1 MPCPGHNAEAGLGDA
16 TGVADGDA
24 IVMRVVVQR
33 EALSEER
40 WVRCDWGGVD
50 ATLAN
55 TRE

>member
-1 MPCPGHNAEAGLGDA
+1 MGDA

-24 IVMRVVVQR
+24 IVMRVVVRR

-50 ATLAN
+50 VALAN